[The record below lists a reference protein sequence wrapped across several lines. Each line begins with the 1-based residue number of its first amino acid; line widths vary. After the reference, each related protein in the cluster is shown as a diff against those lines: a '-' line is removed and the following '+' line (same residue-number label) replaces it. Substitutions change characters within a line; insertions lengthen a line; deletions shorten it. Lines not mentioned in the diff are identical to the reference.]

1 MYKVINFQGHKI
13 MYPIA
18 LFIVQNEKK
27 DCGQVLD
34 MPYELQLEGIMKW
47 Q

>member
-1 MYKVINFQGHKI
+1 MYKVISFQGHKI
-13 MYPIA
+13 MYPTT
-18 LFIVQNEKK
+18 LFIVWNEKK

-34 MPYELQLEGIMKW
+34 MAYELQLKGMMKW